1 MIRTRESWW
10 GFTMDRGTDG
20 SQVHL
25 ILADWKEERAELAK
39 TLTDIHTTVKA
50 GLPGKIVE
58 GMLLRLIAGLT
69 DTDETDE

>member
-1 MIRTRESWW
+1 
-10 GFTMDRGTDG
+10 MDRGTDG

-25 ILADWKEERAELAK
+25 ILSDWKEERAELAK
-39 TLTDIHTTVKA
+39 TLTDIHITVKA
-50 GLPGKIVE
+50 GLSGEIAE